1 MVADSDVLCIY
12 FLDKTV
18 LSRPDRLRA
27 IADRFNLDQNQVLE
41 NVLYA
46 RAYNSEHQ
54 FEILNAVSR
63 RFHEEAGVF
72 KLLIIDSIV
81 ALFRVDYS
89 GRGEM
94 ADRQQK
100 LGQML
105 SRLQKISE
113 EYNVAVYITNQ
124 ITSEFNN
131 DVMLTLDGVPKP
143 VGGNVLAHAST
154 TRLALRKGRGNRRLA
169 KVFDSPDLEEREV
182 SYVITTGGIADTD
195 D

>member
-1 MVADSDVLCIY
+1 MISLTRI
-12 FLDKTV
+12 F
-18 LSRPDRLRA
+18 SRPDRLRS

-54 FEILNAVSR
+54 FELLNAVSCK
-63 RFHEEAGVF
+63 FHEEAGVY
-72 KLLIIDSIV
+72 KLLIIDSIM

-105 SRLQKISE
+105 SRLQNISE

-124 ITSEFNN
+124 VTTEFNN
-131 DVMLTLDGVPKP
+131 NNSLSLDGIPKP
-143 VGGNVLAHAST
+143 VGGNIIAHAST
-154 TRLALRKGRGNRRLA
+154 TRLALRKERGSKRLA
-169 KVFDSPDLEEREV
+169 KVLDSPDLEELEV
-182 SYVITTGGIADTD
+182 PFVVTGGGIADPD
-195 D
+195 N